1 MTVEVLTAT
10 AAQVRRIIRL
20 DEWHLIG
27 LTILFWDHAI
37 TLDTEIT
44 LLWRRRK
51 SLSAYGFY
59 INRYF
64 GFFSGIAVSALP
76 FLTLSLEECMRYSLF
91 RELALVA
98 TQIITSI
105 IMVIRVYALYG
116 RSRRVL
122 WGFVGIALGVIGVSV
137 YAFSQQHVSRPTII
151 GGCHFDM
158 TDSTAYRL
166 AASWEAIFLFDSLVF
181 GLTLYNAYL
190 SRRATVPS
198 FNLHML
204 VVYDGALYFAIM
216 ALANLAN
223 IATYYVP
230 TRVSPGSLSTFSSCI
245 SVTMISR
252 MILHLHEHANAG
264 IMSGTTSSSPAIP
277 TDMILTEP
285 DFNESCSTGRPGP
298 ARPDTRIV
306 SSPF

>member
-1 MTVEVLTAT
+1 MTVEVLAAT

-37 TLDTEIT
+37 TLDTEIM

-122 WGFVGIALGVIGVSV
+122 WGFVGIALSVIGVSV
-137 YAFSQQHVSRPTII
+137 YAFSQQHSISFGCLLGSNLLVRFTRLRIDPLQCISQPTS
-151 GGCHFDM
+151 D
-158 TDSTAYRL
+158 
-166 AASWEAIFLFDSLVF
+166 DSLVQSTYAC
-181 GLTLYNAYL
+181 GV
-190 SRRATVPS
+190 RR
-198 FNLHML
+198 
-204 VVYDGALYFAIM
+204 IM

-223 IATYYVP
+223 IATYYLP

-277 TDMILTEP
+277 TDMSLTEP

-298 ARPDTRIV
+298 ARPITGIV